1 MIDINEKT
9 ANMVFLRD
17 VLYKNQY
24 INIWRGKY
32 SKKEEKL
39 YSIGNM
45 YFNTMSE
52 AKDFLDNN

>member
-9 ANMVFLRD
+9 ANMIFLRD
-17 VLYKNQY
+17 VPYKNQY

-32 SKKEEKL
+32 SKTEEKL

-45 YFNTMSE
+45 YFNTISE